1 MQSRIDFV
9 SFNSQSLI
17 TLRPEIIFFQSLF
30 LTVCF
35 LEFQIWQVAVNKLTF
50 TNSFKMKLSIVFG
63 VIHMMFGVCL
73 SFFNHR

>member
-1 MQSRIDFV
+1 MNVKWDFV
-9 SFNSQSLI
+9 PFNLELRIFRSF
-17 TLRPEIIFFQSLF
+17 
-30 LTVCF
+30 CF
-35 LEFQIWQVAVNKLTF
+35 LQFQIWQVTVNKLTF